1 MNLDLFRLR
10 VFVTVVD
17 RNGYSAAARPLN
29 LAQPTVS
36 HHVSELE
43 RACGAELLHYQDRAV
58 HLTAAGQEVYR
69 TALVMLA
76 EQDRLQASLAD
87 LEQGRR
93 GRVRLGASMAFE
105 QQYFFDEVIAPFRL
119 AHQGTLLSVRFG
131 HSRRQAQAVLDHELD
146 LAYVIRWH
154 LPGDAPFEPLQ
165 QMRLVF
171 LAARDHPLA
180 DRTKV
185 TVADVGEYGLITA
198 PLSSAEAGFYREVLR
213 NSGLTGDHSV
223 LEVDGLQARF
233 LAAVASLG
241 VLATFVPGGRGD
253 LGFSGLVPLRVEG
266 PLTTVEVGLVR
277 REGDPKSRSAEE
289 LACWLRELAGKP

>member
-43 RACGAELLHYQDRAV
+43 RACGTELLHYQDRAV

-69 TALVMLA
+69 TALMMLA
-76 EQDRLQASLAD
+76 EQDRLTDSLGD
-87 LEQGRR
+87 LEHGRR

-105 QQYFFDEVIAPFRL
+105 QKYFFDDVIAPFCRS
-119 AHQGTLLSVRFG
+119 HDGTLLSVRFG
-131 HSRRQAQAVLDHELD
+131 HSRREAQAVLDRELD

-154 LPGDAPFEPLQ
+154 LPGEARFEALQ
-165 QMRLVF
+165 KVSLTF
-171 LAARDHPLA
+171 LAAQGHPLA
-180 DRTKV
+180 GKEHV
-185 TVADVGEYGLITA
+185 TADDIGACGLITA
-198 PLSSAEAGFYREVLR
+198 PLTGVETGFYREVLR
-213 NSGLTGDHSV
+213 EFGLTGDHSV

-233 LAAVASLG
+233 LAAAAGLG
-241 VLATFVPGGRGD
+241 VMATFVPDHARD
-253 LGFSGLVPLRVEG
+253 TVFSDLVPLRVDG
-266 PLTTVEVGLVR
+266 LPITVEVGLVR
-277 REGDPKSRSAEE
+277 RHGDPKSRSTDA
-289 LACWLRELAGKP
+289 LSRWLRELARR

>member
-1 MNLDLFRLR
+1 MNLDLFRLL

-43 RACGAELLHYQDRAV
+43 RACGTELLHYRDRAV

-76 EQDRLQASLAD
+76 EQDRLKASLGD

-105 QQYFFDEVIAPFRL
+105 QQYFFDEVIAPFRRS
-119 AHQGTLLSVRFG
+119 HEGTLLSVRFG
-131 HSRRQAQAVLDHELD
+131 HSRRQAQAVLDRELD

-154 LPGDAPFEPLQ
+154 LPGEARFEPLQ

-171 LAARDHPLA
+171 LASRDHPLA
-180 DRTKV
+180 GRAEV
-185 TVADVGEYGLITA
+185 TVDDIGECGLITA
-198 PLSSAEAGFYREVLR
+198 PLNGAEAGFYREVLR
-213 NSGLTGDHSV
+213 KAGLIGDQSV

-233 LAAVASLG
+233 LAAAAGLG
-241 VLATFVPGGRGD
+241 VLATFVPDHPRD
-253 LGFSGLVPLRVEG
+253 LAFADLVPLPVAA

-277 REGDPKSRSAEE
+277 RDGEPKSGSTDA
-289 LACWLRELAGKP
+289 LACWLRELARRP